1 MDQDHGTLVNTKLV
15 GKWMLVAL
23 KILHVGIDPLSYPG
37 EAGDIRQWWL
47 MMSHDG
53 PWMAGL
59 VDWNPGDHDEL
70 IRIHPG
76 FHLSQDGCEF
86 RYNF

>member
-37 EAGDIRQWWL
+37 ESGRYQTVMID
-47 MMSHDG
+47 
-53 PWMAGL
+53 
-59 VDWNPGDHDEL
+59 DE
-70 IRIHPG
+70 
-76 FHLSQDGCEF
+76 S
-86 RYNF
+86 